1 MRLAI
6 VSAAAVLMSATL
18 ANAAEPIALRD
29 MGSFH
34 VGGRLVEISGKPVK
48 EVTFTPGGVP
58 AKVDP
63 NGTYQVE
70 QMYVQY
76 FLPAN
81 EKGAYPLLMWHG
93 GGLTGVTYETTPDG
107 REGWLNY
114 FLRKGWAVYN
124 SDAVERGRA
133 GWAQYPDI
141 FKSEPVF
148 LTTANPFER
157 FRIGD
162 GAGSYDPDPAK
173 RKLMP
178 GSQFPN
184 DGYENFVKQ
193 NVPRWTTTDDAI
205 IAAYIAEI
213 DRVGPSIILFHSQAG
228 SFGFKVAQARPDKV
242 KALIAIEPAGL
253 GDPAKVD
260 VLKNIPT
267 LIVYG
272 DYIEKDFALAEN
284 PRQRHRLCGRH
295 QGRRRQRRCRRPA
308 AGRHQ
313 GQFAHGDDGQE
324 QCRGRRPD
332 PEVARRQGADEV
344 SGFARGQEAANARN
358 ANSGGSRPPDDGL
371 QFLPLLRGAL
381 RGLSSDGNAPCV
393 LRWRPQLPRQSLP
406 FLRRLLHRLP
416 VLAAA

>member
-1 MRLAI
+1 
-6 VSAAAVLMSATL
+6 MSTTL

-141 FKSEPVF
+141 FKGEPVF

-184 DGYENFVKQ
+184 EGYENFVKQ

-253 GDPAKVD
+253 GDPAKAD
-260 VLKNIPT
+260 VL
-267 LIVYG
+267 
-272 DYIEKDFALAEN
+272 EKHSDADRLWRLHREGFALAEN
-284 PRQRHRLCGRH
+284 PRQRHCLCGRH

-332 PEVARRQGADEV
+332 PEMARGQGADEV
-344 SGFARGQEAANARN
+344 SGF
-358 ANSGGSRPPDDGL
+358 GSRAGSNGCTERE
-371 QFLPLLRGAL
+371 F
-381 RGLSSDGNAPCV
+381 
-393 LRWRPQLPRQSLP
+393 WKRPTG
-406 FLRRLLHRLP
+406 
-416 VLAAA
+416 

>member
-1 MRLAI
+1 MRLAVI
-6 VSAAAVLMSATL
+6 STVAILSATP
-18 ANAAEPIALRD
+18 ANAAEPIVLRD

-114 FLRKGWAVYN
+114 FLRKGWAIYN

-133 GWAQYPDI
+133 SWAQYPDI
-141 FKSEPVF
+141 FKGEPVF

-184 DGYENFVKQ
+184 EGYENFVKQ

-228 SFGFKVAQARPDKV
+228 SFGFKVAQARP
-242 KALIAIEPAGL
+242 
-253 GDPAKVD
+253 AKVD

-272 DYIEKDFALAEN
+272 DYIEKDSRWPKIRANGIAFADAIK
-284 PRQRHRLCGRH
+284 
-295 QGRRRQRRCRRPA
+295 A
-308 AGRHQ
+308 AGGSVDVVDLPQAGIKGNSHMVMMDKNN
-313 GQFAHGDDGQE
+313 A
-324 QCRGRRPD
+324 
-332 PEVARRQGADEV
+332 EVA
-344 SGFARGQEAANARN
+344 
-358 ANSGGSRPPDDGL
+358 GL
-371 QFLPLLRGAL
+371 IQKWLEGK
-381 RGLSSDGNAPCV
+381 GLTK
-393 LRWRPQLPRQSLP
+393 
-406 FLRRLLHRLP
+406 
-416 VLAAA
+416 